1 MLFRSLNYHFQGNI
15 GELTNIIQSSC
26 VNALFNQNN
35 DILQIHAYHL
45 PETMMKTINPE
56 SLLMQKHQMVS
67 LKSLVPSSSQNKV
80 INFYESIISL
90 EYNDKF
96 LIKASRL
103 IDDYFE
109 KIVFNKKDI
118 MQSNYFLETVNK
130 VLDMIT
136 SRYGFKISHN
146 EVFALTCY
154 LLEYN
159 NNTCKIALWIKDN
172 ENRVKIGRAHV

>member
-1 MLFRSLNYHFQGNI
+1 MLQPYQLLLNYHFQGNI

-118 MQSNYFLETVNK
+118 
-130 VLDMIT
+130 
-136 SRYGFKISHN
+136 
-146 EVFALTCY
+146 
-154 LLEYN
+154 
-159 NNTCKIALWIKDN
+159 IAVYSLN
-172 ENRVKIGRAHV
+172 FSLS

>member
-1 MLFRSLNYHFQGNI
+1 MQAIQPQLHKKIEISSNVYQLLLNYHFQGNI

-103 IDDYFE
+103 I
-109 KIVFNKKDI
+109 
-118 MQSNYFLETVNK
+118 
-130 VLDMIT
+130 
-136 SRYGFKISHN
+136 
-146 EVFALTCY
+146 A
-154 LLEYN
+154 
-159 NNTCKIALWIKDN
+159 
-172 ENRVKIGRAHV
+172 